1 MFSIGKRSGQ
11 MARTITFAAARET
24 VAKIVAGG
32 YVNVDEPDQSL
43 LVLKP
48 LSEEDG
54 GVVHGGG
61 TKMRRADLLYV
72 KLLAWSELYAQ
83 CHQSDDQGVPDPD

>member
-1 MFSIGKRSGQ
+1 ME
-11 MARTITFAAARET
+11 RTITFAAARET
-24 VAKIVAGG
+24 VANILDGG
-32 YVNVDEPDQSL
+32 YVNVDAPAESL

-54 GVVHGGG
+54 GVFHGGG

-72 KLLAWSELYAQ
+72 KLLAWAELYAQ
-83 CHQSDDQGVPDPD
+83 CRNAKADPSDTPD